1 MINHVYG
8 ENVQIDI
15 RDNPMGF
22 GLGAMMYRLKPDG
35 NLGSIAEPLT
45 FTELDQKAASCF
57 PWKPTMSCFP
67 WKPTMVLE
75 YDVPQKL
82 MDALWQHGVRPSSE
96 GTEGQFAAQNAHF
109 QDMRRIAFA
118 ALKTAGVTVRE
129 DADGSGFRYR

>member
-1 MINHVYG
+1 MIKHVYG

-35 NLGSIAEPLT
+35 SLASIADPLT

-57 PWKPTMSCFP
+57 PWKS
-67 WKPTMVLE
+67 TMVLE

-82 MDALWQHGVRPSSE
+82 MDALWQHGVRPSRE
-96 GTEGQFAAQNAHF
+96 GTEGQFAAQNAHL

-118 ALKTAGVTVRE
+118 ALKTADVTVRE
-129 DADGSGFRYR
+129 DADGSGFRAR